1 MRAIFFMSAMALIGL
16 SEPAA
21 AECFGKYPAMT
32 CVSNSGDVW
41 TPQGYY
47 SSYSDKDRGS
57 KIARSP
63 SAGGGSWHDDPA
75 TQSGTGKT
83 ELLQPSAQTGNAWV
97 VAPATNN
104 GATVLGGAG
113 STGTC
118 ESGASC

>member
-1 MRAIFFMSAMALIGL
+1 MRAILLVLAMVLIGL

-21 AECFGKYPAMT
+21 AACFGKYPNMT
-32 CVSNSGDVW
+32 CVSDSGDVW
-41 TPQGYY
+41 TPEGYY
-47 SSYSDKDRGS
+47 SSYSDNDRGS

-97 VAPATNN
+97 VKPQSED
-104 GATVLGGAG
+104 GAIVLGRQDSPSAP
-113 STGTC
+113 
-118 ESGASC
+118 